1 MLRIRAALATLLTA
15 LIACCAAAAPAGA
28 LIPEVAVG
36 GAQSRWFSGSLIQ
49 QTGQNCSILG
59 APYSEVM
66 VSGIG
71 SYGGRNGVVKVGD
84 QYWTAVLLSVPG
96 NPCGLGSAGIATDL
110 LLPHGTS
117 IDTTRQIRCFY
128 LSRNATRVDQ
138 FSEVTG
144 QTWEGFG
151 SRGQICPAQ
160 ATPSIYHSGGYS
172 IGFRPLVNGGQLQI
186 FVPVRSAN
194 RLLGMAGPDRFMW
207 MTNSVG
213 VYANPGGSEVWANVF
228 DNLGDQPYV
237 YFAREQSAVPFWK
250 PDAPQTPLDLR
261 NRTEFWANFYVAGRA
276 GRVSFEIRRTD
287 TPTPALVIDSSNPA
301 AGFDGTVGA
310 GQELIQI
317 LPAADVTGP
326 NGGWAPFAWDKPGQN
341 GNVRGEWNTPMT
353 IRWTFTPQVGAP
365 VHGTQSFRTLA
376 GPDGDGDGVADVA
389 DACPAVRGTTADGCL
404 PVAPPDP
411 DGDGFF
417 GELDRCPAAAGP
429 GSLDGCPVNQPP
441 PAGGGEE
448 PPPGGGGGGGGTPPP
463 GGGGG
468 GGGTPPG
475 GAGGGGTAPVA
486 RPAAAQLVATVRAK
500 RGARLTAAALHR
512 GSKVRFACSHAAGA
526 TVALT
531 VAGRAARALGLKGRA
546 PALAR
551 ATVRCGAGRDATVTL
566 KPAAAVLRKL
576 ARQRRPLPATL
587 TVALTAPGATP
598 GGASVAVKVG

>member
-1 MLRIRAALATLLTA
+1 MPSLRAALATLLTA
-15 LIACCAAAAPAGA
+15 LIACCAVAAPTSA
-28 LIPEVAVG
+28 LVPEAAVG
-36 GAQSRWFSGSLIQ
+36 GTQSRWFSGSLIQ

-84 QYWTAVLLSVPG
+84 EYWTAVLLSVPG

-110 LLPHGTS
+110 LLPHGTA

-144 QTWEGFG
+144 QTWSAFG
-151 SRGQICPAQ
+151 SSGQICPAQ
-160 ATPSIYHSGGYS
+160 ASPSMYHSGGYS
-172 IGFRPLVNGGQLQI
+172 IGFRPLVNGSQLQV
-186 FVPVRSAN
+186 FVPVKSTRK
-194 RLLGMAGPDRFMW
+194 LLGMAGPDRFMW

-228 DNLGDQPYV
+228 ENLGEQPYV

-250 PDAPQTPLDLR
+250 ADAPQSPLDLR
-261 NRTEFWANFYVAGRA
+261 NRTEFFANFYVAGKA

-287 TPTPALVIDSSNPA
+287 TPSPTLVIDSSSPA

-317 LPAADVTGP
+317 LPGPDVTGP
-326 NGGWAPFAWDKPGQN
+326 GGGWAPFAWDKPGQN

-353 IRWTFTPQVGAP
+353 IRWTFTPQTGPA

-376 GPDGDGDGVADVA
+376 GPDSDGDGVADVA
-389 DACPAVRGTTADGCL
+389 DACPALRGTTADGCL

-417 GELDRCPAAAGP
+417 GDLDRCPAAPAP
-429 GSLDGCPVNQPP
+429 GSLDGCPAGGGGGGEQPP
-441 PAGGGEE
+441 P
-448 PPPGGGGGGGGTPPP
+448 GGGGGGGTPPP
-463 GGGGG
+463 GGGGES
-468 GGGTPPG
+468 GGTPPG
-475 GAGGGGTAPVA
+475 GGGGATPPPVA
-486 RPAAAQLVATVRAK
+486 RPAAAQLVVTVRAK
-500 RGARLTAAALHR
+500 RGARFTAAALRR
-512 GSKVRFACSHAAGA
+512 GARVRFACSHASSA

-531 VAGRAARALGLKGRA
+531 VAGRAARALGLRGRA

-566 KPAAAVLRKL
+566 KPARAVAARL
-576 ARQRRPLPATL
+576 ASVRRPLPATL
-587 TVALTAPGATP
+587 TVALRAPGATA